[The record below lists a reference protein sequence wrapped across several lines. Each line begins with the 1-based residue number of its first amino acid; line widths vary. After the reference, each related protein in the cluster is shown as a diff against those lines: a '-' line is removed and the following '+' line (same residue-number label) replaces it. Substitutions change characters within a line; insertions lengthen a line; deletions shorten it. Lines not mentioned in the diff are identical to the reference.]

1 MDPLLQRLAL
11 LLRAEALGLR
21 IRAKHAARSAAF
33 TAAAIAVALFA
44 FALLNLCAFNALAS
58 MYGQTTAALILAAVD
73 AVLAWILYLQAQRK
87 TPTSE
92 EVMVDELRAL
102 ALAELSNDTAR
113 LKAQLAHLQQQV
125 TNIGQGIS
133 RVTHGDPLQFGLSSI
148 GPIISIAARLFN
160 RNKKDA

>member
-21 IRAKHAARSAAF
+21 IRARHAARSAAF

-58 MYGQTTAALILAAVD
+58 MYGQTVAALIVAGADAAI
-73 AVLAWILYLQAQRK
+73 AWVLFMQAQRR

-92 EVMVDELRAL
+92 EAMVDELRAL
-102 ALAELSNDTAR
+102 ALAELANDTAR
-113 LKAQLAHLQQQV
+113 LKAQLGHLQQQV
-125 TNIGQGIS
+125 TNIGEGIS

-148 GPIISIAARLFN
+148 GPILAIATRLFS
-160 RNKKDA
+160 RRKDA